1 MINTFYLGEESAET
15 YGLIMLAPPDH
26 VVAERDIERKEVPG
40 RSGDVIIDNGRYK
53 NVTVKY
59 SCAIL
64 PEDGVSYRTT
74 VARAVQFL
82 KSDPAYKQLRNTYD
96 PDRFREARVQGSYSV
111 ESIVEQAGKLEI
123 AFDCKP
129 QFWLASGLETL
140 DLRESTTLLN
150 PTNQPAKPIITVYG
164 TGPGV
169 LTVGGTQCRIL
180 ELADYITLDCENETA
195 RREIENKNSV
205 VSIAEFPAL
214 EGDTGISW
222 DGGIERIE
230 IEPRWWTL

>member
-1 MINTFYLGEESAET
+1 MINTFYLDGESAEA
-15 YGLIMLAPPDH
+15 YGFIMLAPPDH

-64 PEDGVSYRTT
+64 PEDGVPYRTT
-74 VARAVQFL
+74 VARAVDFL
-82 KSDPAYKQLRNTYD
+82 KSSATYRQLRNTYD
-96 PDRFREARVQGSYSV
+96 PDRFREARVEGNYSV
-111 ESIVEQAGKLEI
+111 ESIVEQAGKVEI

-129 QFWLASGLETL
+129 QYWLVSGREAM

-150 PTNQPAKPIITVYG
+150 PTTQPAKPVITVYG

-180 ELADYITLDCENETA
+180 ELADYVTLDCENETA
-195 RREIENKNSV
+195 RRDVENKNST
-205 VSIAEFPAL
+205 VSVAEFPTL
-214 EGDTGISW
+214 EGSTGVAW
-222 DGGIERIE
+222 GGGINRVK